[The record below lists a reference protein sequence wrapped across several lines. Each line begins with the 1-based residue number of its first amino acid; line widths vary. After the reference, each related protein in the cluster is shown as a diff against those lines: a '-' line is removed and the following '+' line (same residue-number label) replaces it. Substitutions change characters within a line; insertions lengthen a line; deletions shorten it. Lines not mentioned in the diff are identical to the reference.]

1 MFSHAMF
8 LRTNNRHGSNS
19 ESLSEEE
26 EFEDYVEDEGED
38 DAQDQQFALPAY
50 FLGAHICRHRD
61 RSGASSGATE
71 PESSAPESDADAVA
85 AGESAVGTA
94 SNMPPPPEP
103 TSTLSALPWRQS
115 KEKEQIIIELK
126 DPSSDIHLLLGRY
139 TDKDFK
145 SVSFKHILIVYAGNR
160 FKMSN
165 FRENMKR
172 LLVHKLN
179 QTGDFK
185 EKTTEPWYTS
195 VNKVSK
201 AYSLLFMMY
210 MDSTMSQAVRSLSDE
225 ELWKSHPQFQLHE
238 LKKFETYNKNMK
250 ILTSK
255 RTALI
260 SKEEDSYNA
269 DLLILSTRGEI
280 SRDVPLWNTHV
291 ASDMLKEH
299 IEEEMSGAITKTK
312 PQMLWKSMKEYQDF
326 PLSIF
331 RKHMYQERTKQLAAP
346 FWQHKRNKIAR
357 TRFEETEAMLKEWS
371 QAQLNMRV
379 DAVAA
384 KMEHINLDNN
394 DV

>member
-1 MFSHAMF
+1 MLKTKAKTTLKTSN
-8 LRTNNRHGSNS
+8 LPCQPISLVRTFVAI
-19 ESLSEEE
+19 ETAA
-26 EFEDYVEDEGED
+26 V
-38 DAQDQQFALPAY
+38 Q
-50 FLGAHICRHRD
+50 
-61 RSGASSGATE
+61 
-71 PESSAPESDADAVA
+71 VA
-85 AGESAVGTA
+85 APQNLKV
-94 SNMPPPPEP
+94 
-103 TSTLSALPWRQS
+103 ALQS
-115 KEKEQIIIELK
+115 LMRTPLLQERAQQGQQATCHHLQNLPRHYQPSPGSRAKKKKIIIELS

-210 MDSTMSQAVRSLSDE
+210 MESTMSQAVRSLSDE

-238 LKKFETYNKNMK
+238 LKKFETYNKNMQ